1 MPISYDPKQR
11 VFRLDTLHTTYLMA
25 VVGQEDFLG
34 HVYYGPFIPDGD
46 DMRYLLRLE
55 ERPWM
60 PDHVP
65 QEKASFYDAFPF
77 EYPAW
82 GGGGF
87 REPCLRVR
95 DANGGGN
102 CELFYKS
109 YQILPGK
116 PPLPG
121 LPAAYGSEAECATLD
136 ILCRDPVLELNVHL
150 FYSVFEDS
158 DVICRSVRIEN
169 AGNAPLVLEAAL
181 SAALEID
188 AQDFDLITLHG
199 SWAREREIDRRP
211 LTHGKQEAFSLRGI
225 SSHQYHPFLALAERS
240 ATQECGLVY
249 GMSFVYSSN
258 FLAQAEVDQFN
269 KVRAVMGIHPDG
281 FRWQLEPGES
291 FQTPEVLLV
300 CSNTGLG
307 SMSRAYHDLLREH
320 LIRGQNK
327 HRPTLVN
334 SWEACYFNF
343 DHDKLLQLGRDA
355 AQSGIE
361 LLVVD
366 DGWFGK
372 RDDETTSLG
381 DWQVNEQKLPG
392 GLKRLGEELLEM
404 GVKLG
409 IWMEPE
415 MISPDSALY
424 RAHPDYAM
432 TIPGRVPTLA
442 RNQLILDLT
451 RKEVRD
457 CVFEQISAVL
467 HSAPIVYLKWD
478 MNRPLTDLYS
488 PSLPAERQGEV
499 YHRYMLG
506 VYELQER
513 LVTDFPDLLLENC
526 CSGGGRF
533 DAGMLYY
540 SPQIWTSDNGE
551 AIDRLGIQEA
561 TALAYPLSSMG
572 AHVTCCPCHI
582 NGRVTP
588 FQTRGRV
595 SLSGCFGYELDIGKL
610 KEEERAMISGQLE
623 EYRQYGP
630 VFHCGDYYRLASYA
644 KNHSYDAMM
653 AVSKDKSR
661 AVVVYVQVLSR
672 AYRRSMRLLLT
683 GLDENASYRD
693 IDTGMVRSGTAWMRG
708 GALFP
713 ATQKDFDA
721 MLLVLERVEMICVGI
736 VHKSPIS
743 N

>member
-1 MPISYDPKQR
+1 MSISYNGKNR
-11 VFRLDTLHTTYLMA
+11 VFRLDTPHTTYLMGL
-25 VVGQEDFLG
+25 VGSESFLG
-34 HVYYGPFIPDGD
+34 HIYYGPTIPDD
-46 DMRYLLRLE
+46 DMRYLLRTDE
-55 ERPWM
+55 KPGTPDSNPRER
-60 PDHVP
+60 
-65 QEKASFYDAFPF
+65 ASFYDAFPF

-82 GGGGF
+82 GGGSF
-87 REPCLRVR
+87 REPCLCVQAQDGSR
-95 DANGGGN
+95 N
-102 CELFYKS
+102 CELFYKEHTIIS
-109 YQILPGK
+109 GK
-116 PPLPG
+116 PRLDG
-121 LPAAYGSEAECATLD
+121 LPAAYGSEVECTTLD
-136 ILCRDPVLELNVHL
+136 IVCRDPVLGLRVHL
-150 FYSVFEDS
+150 LYTVFKDS
-158 DVICRSVRIEN
+158 DVICRSARIEN
-169 AGNAPLVLEAAL
+169 AGDTSVTLTAAL
-181 SAALEID
+181 SASLELD
-188 AQDFDLITLHG
+188 NQGFDVITLHG

-211 LTHGKQEAFSLRGI
+211 LAHGKQEAFSLRGI
-225 SSHQYHPFLALAERS
+225 SSHQYHPFLALAEHS
-240 ATQECGLVY
+240 ATQERGLVY
-249 GMSFVYSSN
+249 GMSFVYSGN
-258 FLAQAEVDQFN
+258 FLAQAELDQFN

-281 FRWQLEPGES
+281 FAWKLEPGGS
-291 FQTPEVLLV
+291 FQAPEVLLT
-300 CSNTGLG
+300 CSDAGLG
-307 SMSRAYHDLLREH
+307 GMSREYHDLLRQH
-320 LIRGQNK
+320 LIRGQGK

-334 SWEACYFNF
+334 SWEACYFDF

-372 RDDETTSLG
+372 RYDETTSLG
-381 DWQVNEQKLPG
+381 DWYVNEEKLPG
-392 GLKRLGEELLEM
+392 GLKRLGEELNAM

-415 MISPDSALY
+415 MISPDSGLY

-432 TIPGRVPTLA
+432 AIPGRAPTLA
-442 RNQLILDLT
+442 RNQLVLDLT

-457 CVFEQISAVL
+457 CVYQQISAVL
-467 HSAPIVYLKWD
+467 RSAPIVYLKWD

-488 PSLPAERQGEV
+488 PSLPTERQGEV

-513 LVTDFPDLLLENC
+513 LITDFPDLLLENC

-551 AIDRLGIQEA
+551 AIDRLAIQEA

-588 FQTRGRV
+588 FAIRGRV
-595 SLSGCFGYELDIGKL
+595 SLPGCFGYELDISKL
-610 KEEERAMISGQLE
+610 TDEERAMIPSQLE
-623 EYRQYGP
+623 EYRKYGP
-630 VFHCGDYYRLASYA
+630 VFRDGDLYRLASYNE
-644 KNHSYDAMM
+644 NHSYDAMM
-653 AVSKDKSR
+653 AVSKDKAR

-672 AYRRSMRLLLT
+672 AYRRSLRLPLA
-683 GLDENASYRD
+683 GLDENALYRD
-693 IDTGMVRSGTAWMRG
+693 TATGTVRSGAAWMRG

-721 MLLVLERVEMICVGI
+721 MLLALEQVDS
-736 VHKSPIS
+736 K
-743 N
+743 